1 MKGVFFFF
9 LFKEFRAGLS
19 LFHQNRHCWG
29 YRDRESTFD
38 GTDGGR
44 RESAREI
51 VVDSGRIGGW
61 VVVVVMMTTT
71 RRRTTTTTIPQVQ
84 HGHWRTGRDDIFH
97 RHLLLIRLVVVVILL
112 MVRMIRPG
120 RVKTRLAGRRQS
132 TRFHHSN

>member
-1 MKGVFFFF
+1 
-9 LFKEFRAGLS
+9 
-19 LFHQNRHCWG
+19 
-29 YRDRESTFD
+29 
-38 GTDGGR
+38 
-44 RESAREI
+44 
-51 VVDSGRIGGW
+51 
-61 VVVVVMMTTT
+61 MMTTT